1 MHEKKSEPVLA
12 VNGKGCG
19 RVVLIYRGTADVAEA
34 EKYVLTS
41 AHCTG

>member
-19 RVVLIYRGTADVAEA
+19 RVVLIYPGTAEVAEA
-34 EKYVLTS
+34 EKYELTS